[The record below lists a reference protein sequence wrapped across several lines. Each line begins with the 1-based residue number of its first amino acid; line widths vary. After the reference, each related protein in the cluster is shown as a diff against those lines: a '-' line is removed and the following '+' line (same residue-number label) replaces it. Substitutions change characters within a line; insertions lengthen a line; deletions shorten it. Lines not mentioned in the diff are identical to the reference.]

1 MGEAFNLLSPDQ
13 QNTIFTWIEEGPDVT
28 DIENPE
34 EAQRYV
40 RSWRMRRLFW
50 LNGHLSEPWIDR
62 CRKLVEEFGEP
73 TESAKFSA
81 FAQEFIGS
89 RSPISAE
96 ELKALPVKNIVQRLK
111 SWEPSPGFMMPSREG
126 LAERL
131 ATAVTEDPRRFVAD
145 IDSFRGVHPTY
156 VRFLIQALQN
166 VLATGQVDW
175 IRILPF
181 LKWIVDQGEEFKGKA
196 VKDRLDED
204 PDWRGARRTLAY
216 LLEGGFTQTAVYTP
230 FELRAAAWE
239 ILAVLLRDSD
249 PTPEDEAR
257 QIRTHEDASHMSI
270 NRTRGIAM
278 HTVVRYAL
286 WVEKHLDEPDPITL
300 RKMPEVQAAFENG
313 LDEKLE
319 PSLTV
324 RSVYGRWFAWI
335 QHLDS
340 KWAREHVAQIF
351 PKDDANLAMWTVA
364 WGSYVCFSAAFSDSL
379 QTLIPEYRLAIERL
393 GGVLPSETKSQNIEA
408 RLAEHLMGFFW
419 HGNLELDGSDGLIG
433 LFWKKAP
440 VELRRKALQ
449 ALCRWLHTK
458 EAIGLEILKRLRGL
472 WEWRVQTVSEM
483 QSDPKE
489 LSSFSWWFSSGQ
501 FDDEWAI
508 DQLEQLQKTENGNR
522 SEFRFHATA
531 GANGSCYASARGA

>member
-1 MGEAFNLLSPDQ
+1 
-13 QNTIFTWIEEGPDVT
+13 
-28 DIENPE
+28 
-34 EAQRYV
+34 
-40 RSWRMRRLFW
+40 MRRLFW

-181 LKWIVDQGEEFKGKA
+181 LKWIVDQGEQFKGKA

-216 LLEGGFTQTAVYTP
+216 LLEGGFTQTAVYIP

-300 RKMPEVQAAFENG
+300 RKMPEV
-313 LDEKLE
+313 
-319 PSLTV
+319 
-324 RSVYGRWFAWI
+324 
-335 QHLDS
+335 
-340 KWAREHVAQIF
+340 
-351 PKDDANLAMWTVA
+351 
-364 WGSYVCFSAAFSDSL
+364 
-379 QTLIPEYRLAIERL
+379 
-393 GGVLPSETKSQNIEA
+393 
-408 RLAEHLMGFFW
+408 
-419 HGNLELDGSDGLIG
+419 
-433 LFWKKAP
+433 
-440 VELRRKALQ
+440 
-449 ALCRWLHTK
+449 
-458 EAIGLEILKRLRGL
+458 
-472 WEWRVQTVSEM
+472 
-483 QSDPKE
+483 
-489 LSSFSWWFSSGQ
+489 
-501 FDDEWAI
+501 
-508 DQLEQLQKTENGNR
+508 
-522 SEFRFHATA
+522 
-531 GANGSCYASARGA
+531 